1 MSHESILR
9 DRFFVI
15 EVEHFQKFQYYKKA
29 LSNYLAC
36 ETVLFSFICFEKVV
50 LSSLYDINDEKTNKR
65 IHNGAKYYISLHLH
79 LHIFEAIPDKCTMI

>member
-1 MSHESILR
+1 MRGQIPILQNSIK
-9 DRFFVI
+9 
-15 EVEHFQKFQYYKKA
+15 Q
-29 LSNYLAC
+29 LAC
-36 ETVLFSFICFEKVV
+36 QTVLFSFICFEKFV